1 MKFLG
6 YFIIFALVLFAAFAF
21 TICMEKIDK
30 IDEMKYEADIKI
42 DGKNKKVDAKL
53 GIESKNGQEKNDSK
67 NSVTRQSTKENN
79 LNRSEESE
87 KHSNTE

>member
-21 TICMEKIDK
+21 AICMEKIDK

-42 DGKNKKVDAKL
+42 DGKNKKVDASL
-53 GIESKNGQEKNDSK
+53 GIESKNGQEK
-67 NSVTRQSTKENN
+67 RLKE
-79 LNRSEESE
+79 LCDPPVY
-87 KHSNTE
+87 